1 MDNVIIDETN
11 KVDIEGLR
19 RWINEKCNEN
29 LERSDDPNIAKIKTV
44 YMPEFGSAARLAY
57 TRALKTNITLYP
69 TNVITTAFKLS
80 DPDIAGSEIIYGFLY
95 TNTLTENLDTASYTG
110 TERLKHQLYCA
121 SASLLSRDGEYRQRI
136 NSVFALMKMID
147 YYKDIWVELEEHVT
161 AKIRKYNWN
170 IFTEC
175 FYPQDELKIYSEE
188 LESNLASRRFDI
200 IFLIVCWFVEFI
212 NVMYNIKINHINRLF
227 RVIMKFKDK
236 IEVKADIDFM
246 NSLMTKYGNKVD
258 KLHNNLNCYTTIATI
273 GSHTLMKFGQ
283 KIIPLNLGEIQNPFN
298 IKYKPWREYLISEKI
313 QSLVLNGICAGV
325 PFIADYFYIKNTR
338 KTLFDNFVQYMKLE
352 HSEQAI
358 GIARKLLEA
367 QRSTFKVKSIDNT
380 GPSESTEVR
389 KNDKL
394 INTYKGDD
402 EVQGPDSYQE
412 IEEWLSGKFRLM
424 HEKIND
430 PIEYAR
436 EEIIM
441 SEMSL
446 CIISEYVGRT
456 FYDALNI
463 SLENEKYRLEI
474 GNIYENYDIWAKYIF
489 ELVYTLYC
497 LNSHEG
503 IIHGDLHLNNFT
515 IHPLYFSGFKDLAT
529 IKNPHM
535 MYVLD
540 KQHYYA
546 FPSKQYHVVV
556 IDFSRSIVRP
566 SMLDRFENFELVN
579 AKKLKSE
586 LKDKIMLIRPEE
598 RAEFFHEQVVRVI
611 KFYEMYFPDFTM
623 SKKSQLSLLFLN
635 NFDLLFPIIGGFDT
649 YIALNNIIL
658 FFNRGGFD
666 KKYSRNFKLIEDIV
680 SMVETDLTTNVE
692 ILLSNPKTIT
702 TTNIQYTNKKVLDT
716 FFKDYEVI
724 TPTKNNMNEFV
735 KNNNVIDVSIFENK
749 QIYNFINFEKYPEYT
764 KVVRWYKDNKLHEAA
779 FSANIKTARMQYD
792 KEKVK
797 ALGYINNIANM
808 YTNRIF

>member
-1 MDNVIIDETN
+1 MSKIIIDTEN
-11 KVDIEGLR
+11 KVDVPGLH
-19 RWINEKCNEN
+19 RWINEKCYET
-29 LERSDDPNIAKIKTV
+29 LERVDDPNIKKIKSI
-44 YMPEFGSAARLAY
+44 YKPEFGPAARLAY
-57 TRALKTNITLYP
+57 TRALKTSITLYP

-80 DPDIAGSEIIYGFLY
+80 DPDIPGSEIIYGFLY
-95 TNTLTENLDTASYTG
+95 SNTITETINTMSYTG

-121 SASLLSRDGEYRQRI
+121 SASLLSRDGEYRQRV
-136 NSVFALMKMID
+136 NAVFALMKMID
-147 YYKDIWVELEEHVT
+147 YYKDIWTDLEEYVI
-161 AKIRKYNWN
+161 AKINKYNWN
-170 IFTEC
+170 TFTEC

-188 LESNLASRRFDI
+188 LESNITARRFDI
-200 IFLIVCWFVEFI
+200 IFLVICWFVEFI
-212 NVMYNIKINHINRLF
+212 NVMYNMKINHINRLF

-236 IEVKADIDFM
+236 NEVKVDMEFM
-246 NSLMTKYGNKVD
+246 NSLVTKYGNKVD
-258 KLHNNLNCYTTIATI
+258 KLHNNLNCFTTSLSV
-273 GSHTLMKFGQ
+273 GSHTLMKVGQ

-313 QSLVLNGICAGV
+313 QSLALNGICSGV
-325 PFIADYFYIKNTR
+325 PFLADYFYIKNTR

-358 GIARKLLEA
+358 GIARKLIEA
-367 QRSTFKVKSIDNT
+367 QRSTFKTKSINNS
-380 GPSESTEVR
+380 GVSEPING
-389 KNDKL
+389 KNEKL
-394 INTYKGDD
+394 ISTYRGDD

-424 HEKIND
+424 HDKIND

-446 CIISEYVGRT
+446 CITSEYVGRT

-463 SLENEKYRLEI
+463 SLENEKYRMDI
-474 GNIYENYDIWAKYIF
+474 GNLYENYDTWSKYIF

-503 IIHGDLHLNNFT
+503 IMHGDLHLNNFT
-515 IHPLYFSGFKDLAT
+515 VHPLYFSGFKDPST

-535 MYVLD
+535 VYILD
-540 KQHYYA
+540 KNHYYA
-546 FPSKQYHVVV
+546 FPSRQYHIVI

-566 SMLDRFENFELVN
+566 SMLERFENFELIN
-579 AKKLKSE
+579 AKKLKVE

-598 RAEFFHEQVVRVI
+598 RAEFFHDQVVRII

-649 YIALNNIIL
+649 YISLNNIIMFL
-658 FFNRGGFD
+658 DRGGFD
-666 KKYSRNFKLIEDIV
+666 KKYPKNYKLIVDIV
-680 SMVETDLTTNVE
+680 AMIETELTTNVE
-692 ILLSNPKTIT
+692 VLLSNPKSIT
-702 TTNIQYTNKKVLDT
+702 TANIQYTNKKVLDM
-716 FFKDYEVI
+716 FFKDYAI
-724 TPTKNNMNEFV
+724 IDSSKNNIDEFV
-735 KNNNVIDVSIFENK
+735 KNNTVIDVSVFDNK
-749 QIYNFINFEKYPEYT
+749 QIYNFTNFDKYPEYT
-764 KVVRWYKDNKLHEAA
+764 KIVRYYKDDQLYEAA
-779 FSANIKTARMQYD
+779 YTDIIKMSRMQYD
-792 KEKVK
+792 KEKIK
-797 ALGYINNIANM
+797 ALGYINNVANM